1 MDERIRVSSV
11 LKRKYM
17 SKKQN
22 NYNKLKNNLTKQ
34 VTEKIPTF
42 NLKSFA
48 HFDRPF
54 SFGRYI
60 TKDNTTAKTKFII
73 TPASQKKIKQQID
86 SLHLFLNSPEK
97 IAKHAFYPFIAFDIK
112 ERRSNLINKIK
123 YYERK
128 QLELSGIEK
137 DKCIEALDNLKK
149 KGIIKKRPIRYASH
163 IDGYIYAHYASLLS
177 EKYEKRIQELDL
189 GDVILAYRKLPPV
202 KINDKEIC
210 PNNCTMARD
219 VFEEIKKRG
228 NNCYALAFDIHSF
241 YDYIDHKNLYKEWA
255 QVLGVDKLPEDHLN
269 IYKSLTKY
277 CYIDLKEVCYYVNKD
292 KKKPCLQVDCVKCN
306 KKIYKKI
313 PKILFKNA
321 EKFRIFKDWYKNF
334 YKDTEH
340 KKFHKNEGF
349 YMPEP
354 YGIPQGSAMSALLS
368 NIYMIPF
375 DSAMKNLAED
385 VGGLYRRYCD
395 DIMFICPHDGKIKE
409 KIINKIK
416 ECISERGENL
426 KIHPIEEW
434 DNYSKSQCYDFTA
447 ITKIKQHPL
456 QYLGFYFDG
465 EKVRIR
471 EGSLARYLRKSKR
484 AVTAMKF
491 NAIKKLINMHK
502 QKIPIQEKQKKLY
515 RHHLYEQY
523 THLGKR
529 NFISY
534 AYRTFDTIFDTSVIK
549 QQINSHQKRL
559 NKLIEKADVE
569 ILKTFNNINSL

>member
-1 MDERIRVSSV
+1 
-11 LKRKYM
+11 M
-17 SKKQN
+17 STKQN
-22 NYNKLKNNLTKQ
+22 DYNKLKSNLTKQ
-34 VTEKIPTF
+34 VTKKIPTF

-60 TKDNTTAKTKFII
+60 TKDKSFGKTKFLI
-73 TPASQKKIKQQID
+73 TPISQKKIKQQID
-86 SLHLFLNSPEK
+86 SLHSFLNSPQK
-97 IAKHAFYPFIAFDIK
+97 IAKHAFYPFIAFDIE
-112 ERRSNLINKIK
+112 ERRSNTINKIK
-123 YYERK
+123 YYEK
-128 QLELSGIEK
+128 KLFELSGEEK
-137 DKCIEALDNLKK
+137 DKCFKTLESLKK

-163 IDGYIYAHYASLLS
+163 IDGYIYAHYASLLN
-177 EKYEKRIQELDL
+177 EKYEKRIQELGL
-189 GDVILAYRKLPPV
+189 SDVVLAYRKLPPV
-202 KINDKEIC
+202 LINNTKIS
-210 PNNCTMARD
+210 PNNCTMAKE
-219 VFEEIKKRG
+219 VFEEIKKRE

-241 YDYIDHKNLYKEWA
+241 YDYIDHQNLYKEWVK
-255 QVLGVDKLPEDHLN
+255 VLEVDKLPSDHLN
-269 IYKSLTKY
+269 IFRSLTKY

-292 KKKPCLQVDCVKCN
+292 KKKPCIQAGCAKCN

-313 PKILFKNA
+313 PKIIFKNA
-321 EKFRIFKDWYKNF
+321 EKFRRFKDWYKDF

-349 YMPEP
+349 YASKP

-368 NIYMIPF
+368 NIYMLPF
-375 DSAMKNLAED
+375 DFAMKNLAD
-385 VGGLYRRYCD
+385 NVGGMYRRYCD
-395 DIMFICPHDGKIKE
+395 DIMFICPPDKKIKE
-409 KIINKIK
+409 QIVAKIK
-416 ECISERGENL
+416 EYIDERGENL

-434 DNYSKSQCYDFTA
+434 DNYSKSQCYDFTNS
-447 ITKIKQHPL
+447 IKIKQHPM

-502 QKIPIQEKQKKLY
+502 QKIPIQDKQKKLY

-534 AYRTFDTIFDTSVIK
+534 AYRTFDTVFNTSVIK
-549 QQINSHQKRL
+549 QQINNHQKRL
-559 NKLIEKADVE
+559 NKLIEQADNE
-569 ILKTFNNINSL
+569 ILKTYEKIVQQST

>member
-1 MDERIRVSSV
+1 
-11 LKRKYM
+11 M

-22 NYNKLKNNLTKQ
+22 NYNKLKSNLTQQ
-34 VTEKIPTF
+34 VSEKIPTF
-42 NLKSFA
+42 NLKNFA

-60 TKDNTTAKTKFII
+60 TKDKSSTKTKYVI
-73 TPASQKKIKQQID
+73 TPTSQKKIKQQID
-86 SLHLFLNSPEK
+86 SLYLFLNSPEK
-97 IAKHAFYPFIAFDIK
+97 IARHAFYPFIAFDIK

-128 QLELSGIEK
+128 QFELSGDEK
-137 DKCIEALDNLKK
+137 NKCIKALDELKN
-149 KGIIKKRPIRYASH
+149 KGIIKKRPIRYSSH

-177 EKYEKRIQELDL
+177 EKYEKKIQELGL
-189 GDVILAYRKLPPV
+189 SDVVLAYRKLPLI
-202 KINDKEIC
+202 KINDKEIS

-241 YDYIDHKNLYKEWA
+241 YDYIDHKNLYAEWA
-255 QVLGVDKLPEDHLN
+255 KVLEVDKLPDDHLN

-292 KKKPCLQVDCVKCN
+292 KKKPCLQVNCVKCN

-321 EKFRIFKDWYKNF
+321 ENFRSFKDWYKKF

-340 KKFHKNEGF
+340 KKFHRNEGF
-349 YMPEP
+349 YAPKP

-375 DSAMKNLAED
+375 DSAMKRLAED

-395 DIMFICPHDGKIKE
+395 DIMFICPHDEIIKE
-409 KIINKIK
+409 KIITKIK
-416 ECISERGENL
+416 KYINERGENL

-434 DNYSKSQCYDFTA
+434 DNYSKSQCYDFTNT
-447 ITKIKQHPL
+447 TKIKQHPL

-471 EGSLARYLRKSKR
+471 ESSLARYLRKSKR
-484 AVTAMKF
+484 AVTAMKL
-491 NAIKKLINMHK
+491 NAKQKLKNMFK
-502 QKIPIQEKQKKLY
+502 QKIQIQEKQKKLY

-534 AYRTFDTIFDTSVIK
+534 AYRTFDIVFNISLIK
-549 QQINSHQKRL
+549 QQINNHFKRL
-559 NKLIEKADVE
+559 NDYIKKADE
-569 ILKTFNNINSL
+569 ELASLCNSLNKS

>member
-1 MDERIRVSSV
+1 
-11 LKRKYM
+11 
-17 SKKQN
+17 
-22 NYNKLKNNLTKQ
+22 
-34 VTEKIPTF
+34 
-42 NLKSFA
+42 
-48 HFDRPF
+48 
-54 SFGRYI
+54 
-60 TKDNTTAKTKFII
+60 
-73 TPASQKKIKQQID
+73 
-86 SLHLFLNSPEK
+86 
-97 IAKHAFYPFIAFDIK
+97 
-112 ERRSNLINKIK
+112 
-123 YYERK
+123 
-128 QLELSGIEK
+128 
-137 DKCIEALDNLKK
+137 
-149 KGIIKKRPIRYASH
+149 
-163 IDGYIYAHYASLLS
+163 
-177 EKYEKRIQELDL
+177 
-189 GDVILAYRKLPPV
+189 
-202 KINDKEIC
+202 
-210 PNNCTMARD
+210 
-219 VFEEIKKRG
+219 
-228 NNCYALAFDIHSF
+228 
-241 YDYIDHKNLYKEWA
+241 
-255 QVLGVDKLPEDHLN
+255 
-269 IYKSLTKY
+269 
-277 CYIDLKEVCYYVNKD
+277 
-292 KKKPCLQVDCVKCN
+292 
-306 KKIYKKI
+306 
-313 PKILFKNA
+313 
-321 EKFRIFKDWYKNF
+321 
-334 YKDTEH
+334 
-340 KKFHKNEGF
+340 
-349 YMPEP
+349 
-354 YGIPQGSAMSALLS
+354 MSALLS

-534 AYRTFDTIFDTSVIK
+534 AYRTFDTVFDTSVIK
-549 QQINSHQKRL
+549 QQINNHQKRL
-559 NKLIEKADVE
+559 NELIAEADAE
-569 ILKTFNNINSL
+569 ILETFSTINS

>member
-1 MDERIRVSSV
+1 
-11 LKRKYM
+11 M
-17 SKKQN
+17 SQKKN
-22 NYNKLKNNLTKQ
+22 DYNKLKSNLTKQ

-60 TKDNTTAKTKFII
+60 TKDKTSAKTKFII
-73 TPASQKKIKQQID
+73 TPTSQKEIKQQID
-86 SLHLFLNSPEK
+86 SLHSFLNSPER
-97 IAKHAFYPFIAFDIK
+97 IAKHSFYPFIAFAIE
-112 ERRSNLINKIK
+112 ERRSNTINKIK
-123 YYERK
+123 YYEK
-128 QLELSGIEK
+128 MLFELSGEEK
-137 DKCIEALDNLKK
+137 NKCLNTLDSLKK

-163 IDGYIYAHYASLLS
+163 IDGYIYAHYASLLN
-177 EKYEKRIQELDL
+177 EKYEKRIQELGL
-189 GDVILAYRKLPPV
+189 SDVVLAYRKLPLV
-202 KINDKEIC
+202 IINGTEIS
-210 PNNCTMARD
+210 PNNCTMARE
-219 VFEEIKKRG
+219 VFEEIKRRE

-241 YDYIDHKNLYKEWA
+241 YDYIDHANLYKEWT
-255 QVLGVDKLPEDHLN
+255 QVLGVEKLPKDHLN

-292 KKKPCLQVDCVKCN
+292 KKKPCSQVDCEKCN

-321 EKFRIFKDWYKNF
+321 EKFRSFKSWYKDF

-349 YMPEP
+349 YAPKP

-395 DIMFICPHDGKIKE
+395 DIMFICPHEENIKE
-409 KIINKIK
+409 KIVTNIK
-416 ECISERGENL
+416 EYINERGENL
-426 KIHPIEEW
+426 EIHPIEEW
-434 DNYSKSQCYDFTA
+434 DNYSKSQCYDFKNTV
-447 ITKIKQHPL
+447 KIKQHPL

-484 AVTAMKF
+484 AVDAMKISAK
-491 NAIKKLINMHK
+491 NKLKNMHK

-534 AYRTFDTIFDTSVIK
+534 VYRTFDTVFDTSVIK
-549 QQINSHQKRL
+549 QQIMNHHKRL
-559 NKLIEKADVE
+559 NNLIEQADKE
-569 ILKTFNNINSL
+569 ILQTYEELIQKNALK

>member
-1 MDERIRVSSV
+1 
-11 LKRKYM
+11 M
-17 SKKQN
+17 STKQN
-22 NYNKLKNNLTKQ
+22 DYNKLKSNLTKQ
-34 VTEKIPTF
+34 VKEKIPTF

-60 TKDNTTAKTKFII
+60 TKDKSNTKTKYII
-73 TPASQKKIKQQID
+73 TPASQKKIKQQINF
-86 SLHLFLNSPEK
+86 LHSFLNSPKK
-97 IAKHAFYPFIAFDIK
+97 IAKHSFYPFIAFDLE
-112 ERRSNLINKIK
+112 ERRSNTINKIK
-123 YYERK
+123 YYEK
-128 QLELSGIEK
+128 KLFELSGEEK
-137 DKCIEALDNLKK
+137 NKCFKTLESLKK

-163 IDGYIYAHYASLLS
+163 IDGYIYAHYASLLN
-177 EKYEKRIQELDL
+177 EKYEKRIQELGL
-189 GDVILAYRKLPPV
+189 SDVVLAYRKLPSV
-202 KINDKEIC
+202 LINNAKIS
-210 PNNCTMARD
+210 PNNCTMARE
-219 VFEEIKKRG
+219 VFEEIKKRE

-241 YDYIDHKNLYKEWA
+241 YDYIDHQNLYKEWVK
-255 QVLGVDKLPEDHLN
+255 VLEVGKLPSDHLN
-269 IYKSLTKY
+269 IFRSLTKY

-292 KKKPCLQVDCVKCN
+292 KKKPCIQADCAKCN

-321 EKFRIFKDWYKNF
+321 EKFRRFKDWYKDF

-349 YMPEP
+349 YASKP

-368 NIYMIPF
+368 NIYMLPF
-375 DSAMKNLAED
+375 DFAMKNLAD
-385 VGGLYRRYCD
+385 TVGGIYRRYCD
-395 DIMFICPHDGKIKE
+395 DIMFICPHDEKIKE
-409 KIINKIK
+409 IIVTKIK
-416 ECISERGENL
+416 EYIYERGENL
-426 KIHPIEEW
+426 KIHPIDKW
-434 DNYSKSQCYDFTA
+434 DKYSKSQCYDFTD
-447 ITKIKQHPL
+447 ITKIKQQPL

-484 AVTAMKF
+484 AVIAMKY

-502 QKIPIQEKQKKLY
+502 QKIPIQDKQKKLY

-534 AYRTFDTIFDTSVIK
+534 AYRTFDTVFNTSVIK
-549 QQINSHQKRL
+549 QQINNHQKRL
-559 NKLIEKADVE
+559 NKLIEQADNE
-569 ILKTFNNINSL
+569 ILKTYEKLVQQST